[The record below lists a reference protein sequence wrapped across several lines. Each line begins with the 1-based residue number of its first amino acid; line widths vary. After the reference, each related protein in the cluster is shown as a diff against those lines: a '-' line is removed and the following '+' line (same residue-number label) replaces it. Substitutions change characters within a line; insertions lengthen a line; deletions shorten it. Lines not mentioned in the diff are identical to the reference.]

1 MCPTRI
7 RDTFMCQ
14 NNEITEEVL
23 IQYGF
28 ENNNGLYSKNGLNIA
43 RIDGAWRNL
52 VLYNNEYRILNTIT
66 KIDELETLLKC

>member
-1 MCPTRI
+1 MCS
-7 RDTFMCQ
+7 

-28 ENNNGLYSKNGLNIA
+28 ENNNGLYSRNGLNIA
-43 RIDGAWRNL
+43 KIDGAWRNL

-66 KIDELETLLKC
+66 KIDELETLLNA

>member
-1 MCPTRI
+1 MGKFVAKRKL
-7 RDTFMCQ
+7 R
-14 NNEITEEVL
+14 NNYSQKNSQI
-23 IQYGF
+23 
-28 ENNNGLYSKNGLNIA
+28 NGLYSKNGLNIA